1 MFDLAAIAANNGLA
15 KFFERTYKKRE
26 ARICRAKTNPG
37 LGTARL
43 APPCP
48 ATTSDSNFT
57 TSALSVS
64 PEPRSS
70 FIWR

>member
-43 APPCP
+43 A
-48 ATTSDSNFT
+48 
-57 TSALSVS
+57 S
-64 PEPRSS
+64 PDARLPQ
-70 FIWR
+70 